1 VNSAEHYVWAER
13 LLERVR
19 GVIDS
24 DDPPDERD
32 IFLVS
37 VAAVHANLAAA
48 AVAGLTADLP
58 RPDADGWRRA
68 AARPVTE
75 WLEE

>member
-13 LLERVR
+13 LLDRVR

-37 VAAVHANLAAA
+37 VAAVHASLAAA

-58 RPDADGWRRA
+58 RPDADGWRHA
-68 AARPVTE
+68 AGRPVTE

>member
-13 LLERVR
+13 LLDRVR

-32 IFLVS
+32 IFLVN
-37 VAAVHANLAAA
+37 VAAIHASLAAA

-58 RPDADGWRRA
+58 RPDADGWRLA
-68 AARPVTE
+68 ASRPVTE